1 MFRKWQVYMGANDYV
16 DMTEGIDSSML
27 ASLGQR
33 RRRRFLTG
41 FCLVLA
47 LFIGAVWTAS
57 TPQAFQW
64 LSRVAPPVARLLRP
78 DAGSQEESGIRL
90 ELAGTE
96 RVGNA
101 LQLHL
106 TMEDLEADRLD
117 SSLYPQWWEYRQ
129 SSVASGSCTRAYD
142 AETGLLH
149 LYLTCKPEEDLQD
162 FDWDQWV
169 TVTIHDLVGTHQQT
183 RIPLPL
189 RLGDELDLAITDGLT
204 VAHTRLNEGELRV
217 FVRGDGQYRL
227 LLIGPLGEQLAP
239 AEQLG
244 RTDGTWWVYHLG
256 SRNVEA
262 CSLAALVD
270 TTERIEGTWT
280 IQVSPITEE

>member
-1 MFRKWQVYMGANDYV
+1 MFRTFFHGAYDYV
-16 DMTEGIDSSML
+16 EMTDEVDRSVL
-27 ASLGQR
+27 LKLGKR
-33 RRRRFLTG
+33 RRRRVLTAVALVMAL
-41 FCLVLA
+41 LVLA
-47 LFIGAVWTAS
+47 PWAAS
-57 TPQAFQW
+57 TPAVFGW
-64 LSRVAPPVARLLRP
+64 LSRVAPPVALFLRP
-78 DAGSQEESGIRL
+78 SAGSQEEHGIRL

-129 SSVASGSCTRAYD
+129 SSAASGSCTRAYD

-149 LYLTCKPEEDLQD
+149 LHLTCKPEEDLQD

-169 TVTIHDLVGTHQQT
+169 TVTIHDLIGTHRQT